1 MSSTSWHDPA
11 APDPFSA
18 WHGVHA
24 RVAHLLRHPGDAAF
38 FIGELDAVTEVIL
51 RTVDAAPEA
60 SLFEMIYGEE
70 IAGYAVA
77 HSLQTAFVTALVA
90 QRMGWTLRDR
100 QTLVKAS
107 LTMNIAMLDLQDTL
121 VRQPTPP
128 TLKQRQ
134 DIDSH
139 PQRGRDMLAAI
150 GITDEALLHTV
161 AHHHVT
167 PGGHAL
173 PADRS
178 GLSPLACLVHYADV
192 YLAKLSPRATR
203 GAIAINVAAR
213 ELQTSAGGASNPY
226 VTAIVQEMGIYP
238 PGTFVKLRNGDTAI
252 VLRRGATPDTP
263 LVSTLLRADGTPYL
277 MTQRTDT
284 TEPDHKVVAALPR
297 GLVML
302 TLNRRRLYDQVEA

>member
-1 MSSTSWHDPA
+1 MSSSPWHDPA
-11 APDPFSA
+11 APDPFSV

-24 RVAHLLRHPGDAAF
+24 RVAHLLRHPTEPGF
-38 FIGELDAVTEVIL
+38 VVELDALTEVIL
-51 RTVDAAPEA
+51 RTVDASPEA

-70 IAGYAVA
+70 IAGYAIA

-90 QRMGWTLRDR
+90 QRMGWSLRDR

-107 LTMNIAMLDLQDTL
+107 LTMNIAMLELQDTL

-134 DIDSH
+134 EIDSH
-139 PQRGRDMLAAI
+139 PLRSRDMLDTA
-150 GITDEALLHTV
+150 GITDAEVLDTV

-173 PADRS
+173 PTDRQ
-178 GLSPLACLVHYADV
+178 GISPLACLVHYADV
-192 YLAKLSPRATR
+192 YLARLSPRATR
-203 GAIAINVAAR
+203 GALAINVVAR
-213 ELQTSAGGASNPY
+213 ELQTSAGGAANPY
-226 VTAIVQEMGIYP
+226 VTAIVREMGIYP

-252 VLRRGATPDTP
+252 ALRRGATPETP
-263 LVSTLLRADGTPYL
+263 LVSRLLRADGTPYL
-277 MTQRTDT
+277 MTQLTDT
-284 TEPDHKVVAALPR
+284 AEAEHKVLAALPR

-302 TLNRRRLYDQVEA
+302 TLNRRRLYEQAEG

>member
-1 MSSTSWHDPA
+1 MSSTPWHDPA

-38 FIGELDAVTEVIL
+38 VNELDALCDVIL

-70 IAGYAVA
+70 IAGYAIA
-77 HSLQTAFVTALVA
+77 HSLQTAFVTRLVA
-90 QRMGWTLRDR
+90 QRMGWSLADR
-100 QTLVKAS
+100 QTVVKAS
-107 LTMNIAMLDLQDTL
+107 LTMNIAMLALQDAL

-134 DIDSH
+134 EIDSH
-139 PQRGRDMLAAI
+139 PQRGRDMLAAA
-150 GITDEALLHTV
+150 GITDADLLHTV

-203 GAIAINVAAR
+203 GAIAVNVAAR

-252 VLRRGATPDTP
+252 VLRRGETPDTP
-263 LVSTLLRADGTPYL
+263 LVSSLLRADGTPYL
-277 MTQRTDT
+277 MTQRADT
-284 TEPDHKVVAALPR
+284 TDLEHKVLAALPR

-302 TLNRRRLYDQVEA
+302 TLNRRRLFEQAET

>member
-1 MSSTSWHDPA
+1 MSSPPWHDPA
-11 APDPFSA
+11 APDPFSV

-24 RVAHLLRHPGDAAF
+24 RVAHLLRHPTQAGFSD
-38 FIGELDAVTEVIL
+38 ELDAVTDIIL

-90 QRMGWTLRDR
+90 QRMGWPQHDR
-100 QTLVKAS
+100 QTLIKAS

-121 VRQPTPP
+121 VRQPTTP

-134 DIDSH
+134 EIDSH
-139 PQRGRDMLAAI
+139 PQRSRDMLAAI
-150 GITDEALLHTV
+150 GITEAAVLDTV
-161 AHHHVT
+161 AQHHVT

-192 YLAKLSPRATR
+192 YLARLSHRATR
-203 GAIAINVAAR
+203 GALAINVVAR

-252 VLRRGATPDTP
+252 VLRRGATSDTP
-263 LVSTLLRADGTPYL
+263 LVSSLLRADGTPYL
-277 MTQRTDT
+277 MTQPADT
-284 TEPDHKVVAALPR
+284 TEPEHKVVAALPR

-302 TLNRRRLYDQVEA
+302 TLNRRRLYDQAEA